1 MSRRVMESML
11 ANTELKWRY
20 QNLYFTALTLI
31 HYPDSGD
38 LGSFADN
45 ESAVFW
51 GFCCRCLCMLVLSC
65 LAWKLWSA
73 NSCCAY
79 SRLWRWSSTE
89 HAKPQNFHFFFYPS
103 SSSST
108 RSLEQICWTKRTIA
122 FDIRFIGKCVLW
134 VLFVQNLLPLHVSL
148 KQREAYSSLFY
159 KIDGYLFFIRNR
171 LSVSGKLWVIFPSR
185 IATLFTENV
194 IFHPKSAF

>member
-1 MSRRVMESML
+1 MSRRVMENML

-134 VLFVQNLLPLHVSL
+134 VLFAQNLLPLHVSL
-148 KQREAYSSLFY
+148 KQREAYSEC
-159 KIDGYLFFIRNR
+159 G
-171 LSVSGKLWVIFPSR
+171 PS
-185 IATLFTENV
+185 ISMILEK
-194 IFHPKSAF
+194 PSE